1 MVGGDYHRRHPFTK
15 IDWKERG
22 SDMMT
27 SGTRYI
33 LCLLLVLVLT
43 SSTYADDKVS
53 LGRFLLRVQRYED
66 ALVVYNELIGKRSTD
81 SQLYHNR
88 GVAYMHTGHL
98 DKALN
103 DFNEAIALDPK
114 NAEAYNSR
122 GVCWFYK
129 GDYEKAIADYAKAIE
144 HNPQLTRAYNQLAW
158 TLAVCPNPKI
168 RNGARAVE
176 MAKKAVELEPSA
188 YHYDTLAAAYAE
200 AGHFKDAVKIQK
212 RALLMQLTEGR
223 TQALERYTERL
234 RAYEVKK
241 PWREK
246 NAAGMRQTEAPVGKP
261 GHGPIT
267 ITAITAI
274 GEDTPPT
281 ASPKDPEAPKP
292 QQPQPMAQ
300 SVQPQTETPSAAP
313 QPQTAPQPQAQQQPQ
328 TPPQIMA
335 PPKEPPP
342 SPSPVPIASPSR
354 GIGVRPFSIIIA
366 TSQYRQKA
374 YRIAMK
380 LRSKGDS
387 AFIVQETNPGAGEL
401 YKIYLGNF
409 ASAIE
414 AWDFIGTGLK
424 NQFRDPQ
431 VVYLPYAVMIGHP
444 ASKEVIKNQEASFL
458 SKGYWAYSCG
468 DPKHPEQDRML
479 IGAFEKDTQAI
490 ELATKLQ
497 QWGKNV
503 QVVLR

>member
-1 MVGGDYHRRHPFTK
+1 
-15 IDWKERG
+15 
-22 SDMMT
+22 MMT

-33 LCLLLVLVLT
+33 LCLLLVLVLA
-43 SSTYADDKVS
+43 SSAYADDKAS

-98 DKALN
+98 EKALN
-103 DFNEAIALDPK
+103 DFNEAIAIDPK

-129 GDYEKAIADYAKAIE
+129 GDYEKAVADYAKAIE

-158 TLAVCPNPKI
+158 ALAVCPNPKI

-176 MAKKAVELEPSA
+176 MARKAVELEPSA

-234 RAYEVKK
+234 RSYEVKK

-246 NAAGMRQTEAPVGKP
+246 NAAGMRQAEAPAGKS
-261 GHGPIT
+261 GHSPIT

-274 GEDTPPT
+274 GEDAAQRQFPKEPEPPRV
-281 ASPKDPEAPKP
+281 PE
-292 QQPQPMAQ
+292 PQPMT
-300 SVQPQTETPSAAP
+300 QPVTPQPEKQPEP
-313 QPQTAPQPQAQQQPQ
+313 QPQIT
-328 TPPQIMA
+328 A

-342 SPSPVPIASPSR
+342 SPGPVPIASPSR
-354 GIGVRPFSIIIA
+354 GIGVRPFSIIVA

-387 AFIVQETNPGAGEL
+387 AFIVQETDPGAGES

-414 AWDFIGTGLK
+414 AWDFIGARLK

-431 VVYLPYAVMIGHP
+431 VVYLPYAVMIGRP
-444 ASKEVIKNQEASFL
+444 ASKEAIKNQEASFL

-468 DPKHPEQDRML
+468 DPKHPEQARML

-497 QWGKNV
+497 QWEKNV